1 MSDDDDPFGVSKRKG
16 KTIVRPN
23 PGGRWTET
31 PPPAPGPQEPSQP
44 LRPPGQP
51 AGPAGYP
58 APPPQPSGPGAAADP
73 WQSGGGAQDPYA
85 PTPTG
90 YEYGQQKAP
99 ELHHP
104 PSPQTPSQKPHQAT
118 AGQLANTPDLNEIRV
133 ANRNPISRAAAPL
146 LLLLG
151 RLHLT
156 MTDAQFDAL
165 MRDVYN
171 AIKTFEQE
179 LRNSGITDDQ
189 IRSAAYALCATSD
202 DIVQNL
208 PSAGRHQWTQYSM
221 LTQFFGQATGGVE
234 FFQLLD
240 KAKQDPGRNYGV
252 LEVMHACLS
261 LGFYGKYRAIQ
272 GGQQGLERER
282 RDLHE
287 ILRRIRPRPGDDL
300 SPHWRGLDL
309 MQKKSGFQVPIW
321 SVAAVSAAI
330 LLGAYITLLL
340 LLASGGEVLASR
352 EAALFPSGP
361 VELARAGYQP
371 KPPPPP
377 PPPKDA
383 LIDVLNARIGGLD
396 GLEISQAGPAV
407 LLRMRAQFDV
417 AAASL
422 RPEFEELVLQVS
434 QTLNEEGD
442 EVLVVGHTDS
452 DPIRNNPRF
461 PTNWHLSV
469 ERAKSVAA
477 VMQALFDD
485 PERITVEG
493 RGADEPIAPNTSR
506 DGKAKNRRVDVYVK
520 PDPATLG
527 QPLAPVAAGTGR
539 PPPPS
544 NPGAPRP
551 LRNN

>member
-1 MSDDDDPFGVSKRKG
+1 MADDDDPFGVSKRKG

-31 PPPAPGPQEPSQP
+31 PSGSP
-44 LRPPGQP
+44 PPGQ
-51 AGPAGYP
+51 
-58 APPPQPSGPGAAADP
+58 APPQQPPPSQTGQVPPSSGQPARSDP
-73 WQSGGGAQDPYA
+73 WQSNNGQQDPYA
-85 PTPTG
+85 STPAG
-90 YEYGQQKAP
+90 YEYGQQSAP
-99 ELHHP
+99 DLHHP
-104 PSPQTPSQKPHQAT
+104 PQTGEVPPQTGAT
-118 AGQLANTPDLNEIRV
+118 QQPQGQLAATPDLSQIRV

-171 AIKTFEQE
+171 AIKSFEKE
-179 LRNSGITDDQ
+179 LRNSGISDDQ

-234 FFQLLD
+234 FFQLLE

-252 LEVMHACLS
+252 LEVMHSCLS

-287 ILRRIRPRPGDDL
+287 ILRRVRPRPGDDL
-300 SPHWRGLDL
+300 SPHWRGLEL
-309 MQKKSGFQVPIW
+309 MQKKTGFSVPIW
-321 SVAAVSAAI
+321 SVAAVAGAI

-340 LLASGGEVLASR
+340 LLSFGSEVLASR
-352 EAALFPSGP
+352 EAALFPNGP
-361 VELARAGYQP
+361 VELAREGYQP

-377 PPPKDA
+377 PPPEDA
-383 LIDVLNARIGGLD
+383 LIDVLNDELGGLD
-396 GLEISQAGPAV
+396 GLEITQAGPAV

-422 RPEFEELVLQVS
+422 RPEFEDLVVQVGT
-434 QTLNEEGD
+434 TLNDEGGD
-442 EVLVVGHTDS
+442 ILVVGHTDS

-461 PTNWHLSV
+461 PSNWHLSV

-477 VMQALFDD
+477 VMQGLLDA

-506 DGKAKNRRVDVYVK
+506 EGKAKNRRVDVYVR
-520 PDPATLG
+520 
-527 QPLAPVAAGTGR
+527 PLPGRPVAAVQLGAE
-539 PPPPS
+539 
-544 NPGAPRP
+544 NPQ
-551 LRNN
+551 

>member
-1 MSDDDDPFGVSKRKG
+1 MSDNDDPFGVSKRKG

-23 PGGRWTET
+23 PGGRWSET
-31 PPPAPGPQEPSQP
+31 QPADAPQPPQQTPVPPAQSTPGNV
-44 LRPPGQP
+44 PPGQP
-51 AGPAGYP
+51 SAPASSP
-58 APPPQPSGPGAAADP
+58 DP
-73 WQSGGGAQDPYA
+73 WQRGNAGQDPYA

-99 ELHHP
+99 DLRTP
-104 PSPQTPSQKPHQAT
+104 PESGQQEPPPAAPGN
-118 AGQLANTPDLNEIRV
+118 AGQLAQTPDINQIRV
-133 ANRNPISRAAAPL
+133 ANRNPVSRAAAPL

-171 AIKTFEQE
+171 AIKTFEKE
-179 LRNSGITDDQ
+179 LRSAGITDDQ

-234 FFQLLD
+234 FFQLLE

-287 ILRRIRPRPGDDL
+287 ILRRVRPRPGDDL
-300 SPHWRGLDL
+300 SPHWRGLEL
-309 MQKKSGFQVPIW
+309 LQKRTRFSVPVW
-321 SVAAVSAAI
+321 SVAAVAAAL
-330 LLGAYITLLL
+330 LLGGYVTLML
-340 LLASGGEVLASR
+340 LLASGSEVVASR
-352 EAALFPSGP
+352 ATALYPTGP
-361 VELARAGYQP
+361 VELAREGYQP
-371 KPPPPP
+371 KPPPPLP
-377 PPPKDA
+377 PADDA
-383 LIDVLNARIGGLD
+383 PIDTLSAQLAGLE
-396 GLEISQAGPAV
+396 GLEIAQAGPAIM
-407 LLRMRAQFDV
+407 LRMRAQFDV
-417 AAASL
+417 AAATL
-422 RPEFEELVLQVS
+422 RPEFQLLVEQVGK
-434 QTLNEEGD
+434 TLD
-442 EVLVVGHTDS
+442 EVDGEILIVGHTDS

-461 PTNWHLSV
+461 PSNWHLSV

-477 VMQALFDD
+477 VMQSTLQAPD
-485 PERITVEG
+485 RVQVEG
-493 RGADEPIAPNTSR
+493 RGADEPIAPNTNR
-506 DGKAKNRRVDVYVK
+506 EGKALNRRVEVFLK
-520 PDPATLG
+520 
-527 QPLAPVAAGTGR
+527 
-539 PPPPS
+539 PPPKGLVID
-544 NPGAPRP
+544 N
-551 LRNN
+551 